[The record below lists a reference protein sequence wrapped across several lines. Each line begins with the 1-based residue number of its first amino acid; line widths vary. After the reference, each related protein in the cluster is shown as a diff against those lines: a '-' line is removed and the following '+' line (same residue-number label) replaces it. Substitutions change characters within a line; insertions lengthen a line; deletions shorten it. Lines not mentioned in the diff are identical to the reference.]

1 MQIFIDTANVEEIK
15 EAVSWG
21 CISGATTNPKIMSL
35 EKGGYSFKEKIEEI
49 LKIVKNPVSVEV
61 TAEHWEGMVEEAQ
74 EYASWDEN
82 IVIKIPMG
90 KEGLKAVNILE
101 KEGIKTNI
109 TVIMAVNQAIL
120 AALSGASYASIFYGR
135 VCDMGYDAFEVI
147 KKTSELFRLHQI
159 PTRIIV
165 GSIRTLLDVNRAFFA
180 GADIVTVPFKFLKM
194 MTQNLQTEATVK
206 EFNNIWK
213 EMRETGAIK
222 VEPKERVFSTS
233 PRGAHEGVEE
243 PERSRRERS
252 RTTLSFIKK

>member
-15 EAVSWG
+15 EAISWG

-35 EKGGYSFKEKIEEI
+35 EKAGYSFQEKIQEI

-61 TAEHWEGMVEEAQ
+61 TTEDFEGMIKEAE

-90 KEGLKAVNILE
+90 KEGLKAVNVLE
-101 KEGIKTNI
+101 KEGIKTNV
-109 TVIMAVNQAIL
+109 TAVMAINQAIL
-120 AALSGASYASIFYGR
+120 ASLSGASYVSIFYGR

-147 KKTSELFRLHQI
+147 KNTSELFRIHQI
-159 PTRIIV
+159 PSKIIV
-165 GSIRTLLDVNRAFFA
+165 GSIRTLLDINRAFLA

-194 MTQNLQTEATVK
+194 MSENLQTEVTVR

-213 EMRETGAIK
+213 EMRESGAIT
-222 VEPKERVFSTS
+222 VEPKERVRSTRLIS
-233 PRGAHEGVEE
+233 DKVSLNEKEK
-243 PERSRRERS
+243 SRIG
-252 RTTLSFIKK
+252 LSFVKR

>member
-1 MQIFIDTANVEEIK
+1 MQIFIDTANVDEIK

-21 CISGATTNPKIMSL
+21 CVCGATTNPKIMSM
-35 EKGGYSFKEKIEEI
+35 EKAGYSFQEKIEEI

-61 TAEHWEGMVEEAQ
+61 TAEDFQGMVKEAE

-101 KEGIKTNI
+101 KEGIKTNV
-109 TVIMAVNQAIL
+109 TAVMAVNQAIL
-120 AALSGASYASIFYGR
+120 AALAGASYVSIFYGR

-159 PTRIIV
+159 PSKIIV
-165 GSIRTLLDVNRAFFA
+165 GSIRTLLDINRAFLA

-194 MTQNLQTEATVK
+194 MTENLQTEATVK
-206 EFNNIWK
+206 EFNNVWR
-213 EMRETGAIK
+213 EMRETGAIRL
-222 VEPKERVFSTS
+222 EPKERVFTS
-233 PRGAHEGVEE
+233 RLQPAKVSVEE
-243 PERSRRERS
+243 EQKSKAA
-252 RTTLSFIKK
+252 LSFVRR